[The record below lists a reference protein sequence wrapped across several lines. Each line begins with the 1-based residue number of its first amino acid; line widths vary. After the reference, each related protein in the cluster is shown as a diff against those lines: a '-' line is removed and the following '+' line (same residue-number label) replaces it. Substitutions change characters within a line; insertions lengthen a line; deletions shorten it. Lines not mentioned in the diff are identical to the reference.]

1 MTKPVSSDLWELLS
15 EYGQEHL
22 LTYWDQLNPTQQQ
35 QLESQLRA
43 IDLSQI
49 NRLYQEATNVDSV
62 AIDWSQVR
70 PPPVM
75 RLANDPGNEQA
86 TIEQG
91 IEALRANQVAVL
103 LVAGG
108 QGSRLGFDKPKGLFP
123 IGSLSGRSLLEVLLN
138 RITAVAKR
146 YDSCLPLYLMTS
158 PETDQPIRE
167 FLAEH
172 DYFGLGP
179 EQVQLFCQDAMPAV
193 DKQTGHILLE
203 APGSVALSPNG
214 HGGML
219 TAFAKQGCLQ
229 DAQQRQVKHLF
240 YGQIDNPLVPI
251 CDPWLLG
258 NHLLA
263 DSEMSTHMVRKVS
276 AEEKAGIGLLTE
288 GQLRI
293 IEYNHLPT
301 EIATQT
307 DETGELAFW
316 AGSIGSHIFSID
328 LLSRA
333 ASVANILPY
342 HASSKN
348 VQHLDNT
355 GSVVSTETSNAYKF
369 ERFIFELVTVAKN
382 PILVE
387 VDRQAAFAPV
397 KNAGIHATDTA
408 ETARQIMSNLYRSW
422 LHAAGVTVAPNIEIE
437 IDARWALDQ
446 AEVAAK
452 LTERNTIDRATY
464 FQP

>member
-1 MTKPVSSDLWELLS
+1 MTKPVNRDLWELLS
-15 EYGQEHL
+15 EHGQEQL
-22 LTYWDQLNPTQQQ
+22 LDYWDQLNPTQQQ
-35 QLESQLRA
+35 QLESQLRT
-43 IDLSQI
+43 IDLPQM
-49 NRLYQEATNVDSV
+49 NRLYQEATKVESV
-62 AIDWSQVR
+62 SIDWSQVL
-70 PPPVM
+70 PPPVI
-75 RLANDPGNEQA
+75 RLPDDPSSEQA
-86 TIEQG
+86 IMERG
-91 IEALRANQVAVL
+91 IEVLQANQVAVL

-108 QGSRLGFDKPKGLFP
+108 QGSRLGFEKPKGLFP
-123 IGSLSGRSLLEVLLN
+123 IGAISGRSLLEVLFN
-138 RITAVAKR
+138 RITAIAKR
-146 YDSCLPLYLMTS
+146 YGSCLPLYLMTS
-158 PETDQPIRE
+158 PETDQPIRH
-167 FLAEH
+167 FLEQH
-172 DYFGLGP
+172 NYFDLDP
-179 EQVQLFCQDAMPAV
+179 ELVQVFCQDVMPAV
-193 DKQTGHILLE
+193 DQQTGRILLE
-203 APGSVALSPNG
+203 APDALALSPNG

-229 DAQQRQVKHLF
+229 DAQQRQVKYLF

-263 DSEMSTHMVRKVS
+263 GSEMSTHMVRKVS

-288 GQLRI
+288 DQLRI

-307 DETGELAFW
+307 DETGELLFW
-316 AGSIGSHIFSID
+316 AGSIGSHIFSVD

-333 ASVANILPY
+333 ASLANVLPY

-348 VQHLDNT
+348 VPHLDT
-355 GSVVSTETSNAYKF
+355 SGRLVTTETNNAYKF
-369 ERFIFELVTVAKN
+369 ERFIFELVTVANN

-408 ETARQIMSNLYRSW
+408 ETARQIMSNLYRRW
-422 LHAAGVTVAPNIEIE
+422 LNAAGITVTPDVEIE

-452 LTERNTIDRATY
+452 LTETNTIDHATY
-464 FQP
+464 FKP